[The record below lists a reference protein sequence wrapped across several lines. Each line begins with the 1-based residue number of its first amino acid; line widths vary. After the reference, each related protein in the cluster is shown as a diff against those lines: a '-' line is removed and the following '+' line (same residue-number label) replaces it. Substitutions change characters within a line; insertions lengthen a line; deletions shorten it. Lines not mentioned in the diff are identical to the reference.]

1 MNKTLSLQMKE
12 VEEIRKQAKSGK
24 RIVLVSGN
32 FNTIHP
38 GHLRLL
44 RFAAECGN
52 CLVVAIADDHD
63 EGALVPAGLRLE
75 GVRSISFVD
84 HAFVLQGSTE
94 DLIRHLQPDV
104 VVKGKEH
111 EERTNV
117 EQAALESYGGKLIFS
132 SGEMRFSSIDLLK
145 QEMAESN
152 LSSIFRPTD
161 FPKRHGFTMADLR
174 ATVGKFKGFR
184 VTVVG
189 DLIVDE
195 YITCDAVGMSQE
207 DPTLVVT
214 PIQNQMFI
222 GGAGI
227 VAAHG
232 QTLGADVRFISVSGT
247 DATAKFARDKLQGY
261 GVSAD
266 IFEDDSRPTTL
277 KQRFRASGK
286 TLLRVS
292 HLRQHDVNRD
302 LVSKLADT
310 IKAALPKTDL
320 LIFSDFNYGCLPQ
333 ALVTEISEECKRL
346 GIFMVADSQ
355 SSSQI
360 GDVSRFT
367 DMMLLTPT
375 EREARLAVRDFDS
388 GLVVLAEKLREK
400 ARATNIVLTLGA
412 EGLLVHAAKDSEWMT
427 DRLPALN
434 KSPKD
439 SAGAGDSLL
448 IASSMAMAVGAD
460 IWQSMYLGSIAAAC
474 QVSRVGNMPLS
485 PQDIAQ
491 ELAD

>member
-1 MNKTLSLQMKE
+1 
-12 VEEIRKQAKSGK
+12 
-24 RIVLVSGN
+24 
-32 FNTIHP
+32 
-38 GHLRLL
+38 
-44 RFAAECGN
+44 
-52 CLVVAIADDHD
+52 
-63 EGALVPAGLRLE
+63 
-75 GVRSISFVD
+75 
-84 HAFVLQGSTE
+84 
-94 DLIRHLQPDV
+94 
-104 VVKGKEH
+104 
-111 EERTNV
+111 
-117 EQAALESYGGKLIFS
+117 
-132 SGEMRFSSIDLLK
+132 MRFSSIDLLK

-152 LSSIFRPTD
+152 LSSIVRPKD
-161 FPKRHGFTMADLR
+161 FPKRHGFSMADLR

-195 YITCDAVGMSQE
+195 YITCDAIGMSQE

-232 QTLGADVRFISVSGT
+232 QTLGADMRYISVSGI
-247 DATAKFARDKLQGY
+247 DATAKFARDKLHDY
-261 GVSAD
+261 GVSAE

-292 HLRQHDVNRD
+292 HLRQHDVSRD
-302 LVSKLADT
+302 LARKLADA
-310 IKAALPKTDL
+310 IKATLPKTDL

-333 ALVTEISEECKRL
+333 ALVTEISDECKRRNIL
-346 GIFMVADSQ
+346 MVADSQ

-367 DMMLLTPT
+367 DMLLLTPT

-388 GLVVLAEKLREK
+388 GLVVLAEKLRMK
-400 ARATNIVLTLGA
+400 ARGKNIVLTLGA
-412 EGLLVHAAKDSEWMT
+412 EGLLAHAATARPDEWLT

-434 KSPKD
+434 RSPKD

-448 IASSMAMAVGAD
+448 ISCSMAMAVGAD
-460 IWQSMYLGSIAAAC
+460 IWQSIYLGSIAAAC

-485 PQDIAQ
+485 PQDIAL

>member
-1 MNKTLSLQMKE
+1 MNSSIANRLIVS
-12 VEEIRKQAKSGK
+12 EIKKQAGLDK
-24 RIVLVSGN
+24 RLVFVSGN

-44 RFAAECGN
+44 RFAAECGDF
-52 CLVVAIADDHD
+52 LVVAVAGDDA
-63 EGALVPAGLRLE
+63 ENVLVPAALRLE
-75 GVRSISFVD
+75 GVKSISFVD
-84 HAFVLQGSTE
+84 IAFVLRGAPESIIAE
-94 DLIRHLQPDV
+94 LRPDIV
-104 VVKGKEH
+104 IKGKEH
-111 EERTNV
+111 EFKTNV
-117 EQAALESYGGKLIFS
+117 EQSAVESYGGKLIFS

-145 QEMAESN
+145 REMAESN
-152 LSSIFRPTD
+152 LTSIVHPMD
-161 FPKRHGFTMADLR
+161 FLKRHGIEMGDLR
-174 ATVGKFKGFR
+174 ATVEKFKGCR

-189 DLIVDE
+189 DLIIDE
-195 YITCDAVGMSQE
+195 YITCDALGMSQE

-214 PIQNQMFI
+214 PIQNEAFI

-232 QTLGADVRFISVSGT
+232 QTLGADLRFISVSGIDT
-247 DATAKFARDKLQGY
+247 MARFARDKLQAY

-266 IFEDDSRPTTL
+266 IFEDYSRPTTL

-292 HLRQHDVNRD
+292 HLRQHDIGRD
-302 LVSKLADT
+302 LARKLIDR
-310 IKAALPKTDL
+310 IKEALPETDL

-333 ALVTEISEECKRL
+333 TLVTEIAAECKYRE
-346 GIFMVADSQ
+346 ISMVADSQ

-375 EREARLAVRDFDS
+375 EREARLAIRDFDS
-388 GLVVLAEKLREK
+388 GLVVLAEKLRVK

-412 EGLLVHAAKDSEWMT
+412 EGLLVHAAKGSEWIT

-434 KSPKD
+434 RLPKD
-439 SAGAGDSLL
+439 SVGAGDSLL
-448 IASSMAMAVGAD
+448 IASSMAMAVGAN
-460 IWQSMYLGSIAAAC
+460 IWQSIYLGSIAAAC
-474 QVSRVGNMPLS
+474 QVSRVGNVPLS
-485 PQDIAQ
+485 PQDILQ